1 MLSRQ
6 LYIRINKEYQDEYQN
21 TFNIDPNDR
30 NIEYLSLEENTKKYG
45 RNLLFW
51 YIRKATNDDLK
62 NAIENPNEIS
72 SKIIIARDMIC
83 SSAIEKLIN
92 RIKEKELTNDI
103 MEYLNIPNLKILFIK
118 KPDINFIKQIKDK
131 YDL

>member
-1 MLSRQ
+1 MYS
-6 LYIRINKEYQDEYQN
+6 
-21 TFNIDPNDR
+21 
-30 NIEYLSLEENTKKYG
+30 EENTKKYG

-62 NAIENPNEIS
+62 NAIENTNEIS